1 MTNPHVLLLTGS
13 PGVGKTTLIRTVA
26 DALSTQRLGGFY
38 TAEIRCHGRRQGF
51 RLITFTG
58 REAVIAHV
66 HFSYKE
72 RVSKYGVDVAAID
85 AVVEE
90 ALAIGK
96 SVAIYLV
103 DEIGK
108 MECLSDRFVA
118 AMQAL
123 LDAGKPV
130 VATIAQKGGG
140 FIDEVKR
147 RRDIELWELTPANRD
162 SLSKKVLA
170 WLGNA

>member
-1 MTNPHVLLLTGS
+1 MTNPHLLLLTGS
-13 PGVGKTTLIRTVA
+13 PGVGKTTLICNVA
-26 DALSTQRLGGFY
+26 AALSSKRLGGFY
-38 TAEIRCHGRRQGF
+38 TAEIRRHGRRQGF
-51 RLITFTG
+51 RLVTFAG

-66 HFSYKE
+66 DFSHGE
-72 RVSKYGVDVAAID
+72 RISKYGVDVAVID

-90 ALAIGK
+90 ALAVEESID
-96 SVAIYLV
+96 IYLV

-108 MECLSDRFVA
+108 MECLSGRFVA

-140 FIDEVKR
+140 FIGEVKQ
-147 RRDIELWELTPANRD
+147 RRDVELWELTRANRD
-162 SLSKKVLA
+162 SLPEKVLA
-170 WLGNA
+170 RLGKA